1 MYDECVCAPHWTA
14 KSVALDI
21 RNKHEIDLTDWLS
34 WRRGQYQKQH
44 ECSFFSFGFVTAPI
58 FSGLCDKLAKKCFL
72 FCHLLS
78 QHNHQQSVY
87 YSSQLNTAAAHGDI
101 WHFHTSDIIGLGGS
115 RSKIKKYRCR
125 NKSHLSS
132 ILLLHDPIKH
142 PFPVVFFN
150 YNSFYN
156 CVVRSRWFLGE
167 KVKENG

>member
-1 MYDECVCAPHWTA
+1 MVSNLLNFRACQMYDECVCAPHWTA

-101 WHFHTSDIIGLGGS
+101 WHFHTSDIIGLGG
-115 RSKIKKYRCR
+115 REAKLKNTDAGTKAICHQYC
-125 NKSHLSS
+125 
-132 ILLLHDPIKH
+132 
-142 PFPVVFFN
+142 
-150 YNSFYN
+150 YYTTQ
-156 CVVRSRWFLGE
+156 
-167 KVKENG
+167 